1 MKNTTEKN
9 NLDKKTNKKQIISTT
24 LFIIYIICIIF
35 SVVIYVQNVKVNKA
49 KNKEEKIL
57 KKTNVIQ
64 DNIAKEFQMD
74 IAFTKEEYKFEK
86 NEKEYEKKLD
96 KTNKEKDKKEN
107 LSKLKEDEDKEKD
120 INISYLIQVSK
131 DSKVLNIVYTLKT
144 NNIQNISL
152 EKERLNNQ
160 VKEEN
165 FKFKE
170 LEFET
175 QKENDVYI
183 LKTDISVYNGQ
194 NSTNTIEK
202 LNKIFKIKK
211 FKIMQISKNNI

>member
-64 DNIAKEFQMD
+64 DNIVKEFQMD
-74 IAFTKEEYKFEK
+74 IAFTNEEYKFEK

-96 KTNKEKDKKEN
+96 KTNKDKDKKEN

-175 QKENDVYI
+175 QKENDTYI

-211 FKIMQISKNNI
+211 FKIMQISKNNL

>member
-1 MKNTTEKN
+1 MKKTTDKN
-9 NLDKKTNKKQIISTT
+9 NVDTKIDKKQLISRIIF
-24 LFIIYIICIIF
+24 LIYIICIII
-35 SVVIYVQNVKVNKA
+35 SVLVYVQNVQLNKN

-57 KKTNVIQ
+57 KKTSVIQ
-64 DNIAKEFQMD
+64 DNIAKEFKMD
-74 IAFTKEEYKFEK
+74 IAFSKEEYNLEK

-96 KTNKEKDKKEN
+96 KRDKDKE
-107 LSKLKEDEDKEKD
+107 SKNNISKIQIDEEQEKD

-144 NNIQNISL
+144 NNIKNISL
-152 EKERLNNQ
+152 EKERLKNQ
-160 VKEEN
+160 LKEEN

-211 FKIMQISKNNI
+211 FKIMQISKNNV

>member
-64 DNIAKEFQMD
+64 DNIVKEFQMD
-74 IAFTKEEYKFEK
+74 IAFTNEEYKFEK

-107 LSKLKEDEDKEKD
+107 LSKLKEEEDKEKD

-144 NNIQNISL
+144 NNIKNISL
-152 EKERLNNQ
+152 EKERLKNQ

-202 LNKIFKIKK
+202 LNKIYKIKK

>member
-1 MKNTTEKN
+1 MKKTTDKN
-9 NLDKKTNKKQIISTT
+9 NVDTKIDKKQLISRIIF
-24 LFIIYIICIIF
+24 LIYIICIII
-35 SVVIYVQNVKVNKA
+35 SVLVYVQNVQLNKN

-57 KKTNVIQ
+57 KKTSVIQ
-64 DNIAKEFQMD
+64 DNIAKEFKMD
-74 IAFTKEEYKFEK
+74 IAFSKEEYNLEK

-96 KTNKEKDKKEN
+96 KRDKDKE
-107 LSKLKEDEDKEKD
+107 SKNNISKIQIDEEQEKD

-144 NNIQNISL
+144 NNIKNISL
-152 EKERLNNQ
+152 EKERLKNQ

-211 FKIMQISKNNI
+211 FKIMQISKNNV

>member
-64 DNIAKEFQMD
+64 DNIVKEFQMD
-74 IAFTKEEYKFEK
+74 IAFTNEEYKFEK

-107 LSKLKEDEDKEKD
+107 LSKLKEEEDKEKD

>member
-64 DNIAKEFQMD
+64 DNIVKEFQMD
-74 IAFTKEEYKFEK
+74 IAFTNEEYKFEK

>member
-74 IAFTKEEYKFEK
+74 IAFTNEEYKFEK

-175 QKENDVYI
+175 QKENDTYI